1 MENEYDKSFSI
12 FNSQFSITLT
22 FFELYELPIRFVLD
36 ENALKRKFY
45 QLSKKY
51 HPDFYTLE
59 SEEKQKEILELSTLT
74 NEGYQVL
81 WDADKR
87 MKYVLSLKN
96 ILDEEGKAKIPQD
109 FLMEMMDVNEA
120 LMELEFDF
128 DEAQFSQLKNTL
140 HEKEN
145 ALYETVRPILENY
158 QDGETPDS
166 ELHKIKE
173 FYYKRRY
180 ILRIKENL
188 DKFAAH

>member
-1 MENEYDKSFSI
+1 M
-12 FNSQFSITLT
+12 T
-22 FFELYELPIRFVLD
+22 FFELYELSIRFVLD

-45 QLSKKY
+45 QLSKEY

-59 SEEKQKEILELSTLT
+59 SEEKQQEILELSTLT

-81 WDADKR
+81 SDADKR
-87 MKYVLSLKN
+87 MKYILTLKN
-96 ILDEEGKAKIPQD
+96 ILDEEGKAKIPQE

-128 DEAQFSQLKNTL
+128 DETQFTQLKNTL

-145 ALYETVRPILENY
+145 ALYETIRPILENY
-158 QDGETPDS
+158 EDGETPNS

-188 DKFAAH
+188 DKFAA